1 MTFEER
7 RKLLDEKM
15 YDLLNKYEYYEL
27 LERLSDERILSFGSE
42 DKEEENFLSM
52 GIQEECDGYFY
63 IKLDKEDFIKL
74 GNLCLELAKLYDDE
88 EIFGE

>member
-7 RKLLDEKM
+7 RKLLNKKM
-15 YDLLNKYEYYEL
+15 YEILDKYEYYEL
-27 LERLSDERILSFGSE
+27 LEMLNNERVLSFGS
-42 DKEEENFLSM
+42 DGKKEENFLSM

-63 IKLDKEDFIKL
+63 INLDKEDFIKL
-74 GNLCLELAKLYDDE
+74 GNLCLELAKLYDDK

>member
-7 RKLLDEKM
+7 RKLLDKKM
-15 YDLLNKYEYYEL
+15 YEILGKYEYDEL
-27 LERLSDERILSFGSE
+27 LNRLEDERILAFGSDE
-42 DKEEENFLSM
+42 KEEENFLSM

-63 IKLDKEDFIKL
+63 INLNKEDFIKL
-74 GNLCLELAKLYDDE
+74 GNLCLELAKLYDDK

>member
-7 RKLLDEKM
+7 RKLLYKKM
-15 YDLLNKYEYYEL
+15 YDILDKYEYYEL
-27 LERLSDERILSFGSE
+27 LEMLKDERILSFGIDE
-42 DKEEENFLSM
+42 KEEENFLSM

-63 IKLDKEDFIKL
+63 INLDKEDFIKL
-74 GNLCLELAKLYDDE
+74 GNLYLELAKLYDDK